1 MKHYVCDF
9 ETFTAPA
16 TNTNDAIAMASLET
30 AVYKAVILDY
40 ETKQHWLFNDIQGF
54 MEWVCDHEPACYN
67 FHNLS
72 GFDGGFIIDWLTRN
86 NYQQTRRVAYLG
98 DGEYLLDDEVT
109 DRFWCGTI
117 DGFTV
122 YHDAKAFNFLETRN
136 ILTGSIKTFG
146 LALSEDGKTNL
157 LKGETPLVEWGTKLE
172 DYTTSDGTPWTQ
184 DMLDEYILNDVL
196 ILRETMAAHN
206 YVECVDNGITTA
218 ASLAANTM
226 LADGTPDLKPVTEF
240 MTTSTP
246 TWLLTPEQIDWFEN
260 AVHEHDELM
269 TWCHENGLV
278 VRNKRDRRS
287 LVKEYPELAGL
298 FPDKPKA
305 KRPWPALKHFSTP
318 WDDKQLSRDERKR
331 LRVLKE
337 ASNPLV
343 RDSYKGGL
351 NWVNPDTAYDE
362 DGQVKKII
370 APILILDINS
380 MYPWIYYTKRLPR
393 VPIDFIRDM
402 SMAELKE
409 RCKRDELL
417 VARVHVKATCPSD
430 KVPFIKPRTDDPR
443 YKQRVDFESFAS
455 YTRDLDH
462 ELTLTSP
469 ELKLMFETYNV
480 ENVIAKEVIVYE
492 EDEWLSNLLK
502 RHCERWMKI
511 KQHSKGTERIFA
523 KLQLNSA
530 YGKLGQMPKTYADYD
545 YVMNGDRII
554 QVQHTEYDD
563 NGDEIEQKPSGRQ
576 NSDVVTAS
584 FITAYGRC
592 YLAESINHIG
602 LDKFLYCD
610 TDSMHVIFDIDQLS
624 DDDSYAG
631 LTLDDSELGAWALEG
646 IALRGM
652 YIMPKTYGEAVVQGV
667 TDKFAYLRA
676 ETWTGN
682 TVWKSTCAGF
692 SNQIAEENFKPGSE
706 VIDKRHQLVKGG
718 TVIVDYTMQIG
729 EPGKLHLPSADEI
742 IERAIAKTLGSSKRI
757 DRTLLRQHMQQ
768 QKLEIERARRGETG
782 FINSLKEIVAQ
793 D

>member
-9 ETFTAPA
+9 ETFTAPV
-16 TNTNDAIAMASLET
+16 TNTSDTIAMANLET

-40 ETKQHWLFNDIQGF
+40 DTKQHWLFNDIQAF
-54 MEWVCDHEPACYN
+54 MEWVLNHEPACYN
-67 FHNLS
+67 FHNLG
-72 GFDGGFIIDWLTRN
+72 GFDGAFIIDWLTHN
-86 NYQQTRRVAYLG
+86 GYQQKRRVAYMG
-98 DGEYLLDDEVT
+98 NGEYLLDDEIT

-122 YHDAKAFNFLETRN
+122 YHGAKAFNFLDTRN

-146 LALSEDGKTNL
+146 LALVEDGKTNL
-157 LKGETPLVEWGTKLE
+157 LKGETPLVEWGSKLE
-172 DYTTSDGTPWTQ
+172 DYTTSDGKPWTQ
-184 DMLDEYILNDVL
+184 SMLDEYILNDVL

-206 YVECVDNGITTA
+206 YVECVNNGITTA

-226 LADGTPDLKPVTEF
+226 LADGVPDLKPVTEF

-246 TWLLTPEQIDWFEN
+246 TWLLSPEQIDWFEN
-260 AVHEHDELM
+260 AIREHDKLM
-269 TWCHENGLV
+269 EWCHENGLV

-287 LVKEYPELAGL
+287 LVKEYPELIGL
-298 FPDKPKA
+298 FPDKPKP

-318 WDDKQLSRDERKR
+318 WDDRQLSRDERKR

-343 RDSYKGGL
+343 RDSYKGGF

-362 DGQVKKII
+362 DGQVKKILS
-370 APILILDINS
+370 PILILDINS

-393 VPIDFIRDM
+393 IPVDFIRNM
-402 SMAELKE
+402 NMTELKE
-409 RCKRDELL
+409 RCEKGELL

-443 YKQRVDFESFAS
+443 YRQRTDFESFAS

-462 ELTLTSP
+462 DLTLTSP

-480 ENVIAKEVIVYE
+480 ENVSVKETVIYE
-492 EDEWLSNLLK
+492 EDEWLSRLLK
-502 RHCERWMKI
+502 RHCERWMQV

-530 YGKLGQMPKTYADYD
+530 YGKLGQMPKTYTDYD
-545 YVMNGDRII
+545 YVMNSGRVI
-554 QVQHTEYDD
+554 QIPHVEYDED
-563 NGDEIEQKPSGRQ
+563 GNKIEQEPSGRR

-592 YLAESINHIG
+592 YLAESINRIG

-610 TDSMHVIFDIDQLS
+610 TDSMHVIFDREQLK
-624 DDDSYAG
+624 DGTYAG
-631 LTLDDSELGAWALEG
+631 LNIDSSELGAWALEG

-652 YIMPKTYGEAVVQGV
+652 YIKPKTYGEAVVQGIEHP
-667 TDKFAYLRA
+667 FMYLEA
-676 ETWTGN
+676 GEWTGE

-692 SNQIAEENFKPGSE
+692 SNQIAEEDFKPGGV
-706 VIDKRHQLVKGG
+706 VIDKRHQMVKGG
-718 TVIVDYTMQIG
+718 IVIVDYTMQIG
-729 EPGKLHLPSADEI
+729 QPSVTHQPSVDEI
-742 IERAIAKTLGSSKRI
+742 IERAIAKTLGSNKHV
-757 DRTLLRQHMQQ
+757 DRELLRQHMQEN
-768 QKLEIERARRGETG
+768 KAAMERKRRGEVHI
-782 FINSLKEIVAQ
+782 INSLKDDVAQ
-793 D
+793 V